1 MKNLLITGSS
11 GFIGSYCVKNFLK
24 EKYNVFCISSKKN
37 KIYNNKNFLKKT
49 YNKNVIKKFLKKNKI
64 NYVLLS
70 HGSINHFDKFD
81 NVYKDHFLFTK
92 LIIENL
98 DLKYLKKIIFLSTGD
113 EYGPVKKLP
122 ISENYLCK
130 PVSNYALVKNM
141 TTNYLINFFQKYD
154 ISIVVLR
161 LFLIYGENQKSP
173 RLIPLLKNNLNNNN
187 IFFAKSL
194 NQKKDFCHIS
204 DLYKLLSRIFI
215 FKKNVKDIFNFGS
228 GHIISI
234 RQVIKIIENKF
245 GKKIIIKS
253 DNSYEIKNSFSFYP
267 DISKVKKTFKL
278 KSFKKMSSNLI

>member
-122 ISENYLCK
+122 ISEKYLCK

-161 LFLIYGENQKSP
+161 LFLIYGVNQKSP

-187 IFFAKSL
+187 IFFAKSI

-204 DLYKLLSRIFI
+204 DLYKSLSRIFI
-215 FKKNVKDIFNFGS
+215 FKKNVKDIYNFGS

-245 GKKIIIKS
+245 GKKIKIKS